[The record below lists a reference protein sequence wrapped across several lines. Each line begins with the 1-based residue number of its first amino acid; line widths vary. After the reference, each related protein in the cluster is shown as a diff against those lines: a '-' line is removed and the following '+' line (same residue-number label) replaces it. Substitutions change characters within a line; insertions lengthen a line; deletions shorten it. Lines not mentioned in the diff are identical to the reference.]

1 MALLSKQRFRFSHNK
16 QKCEPIANPSDRP
29 WTARIIRLVKQL
41 TPLYEV
47 RIYLNYHNQGKNA
60 VTSPYYSDEC
70 PSSSLWRKLNA
81 SYVMSA
87 TDSPPRCKDKNNLAN
102 NVHVSRIFCKSSSF
116 FLISATPYR
125 YFLHFCFV
133 FIRFTILSRAK
144 IRKKDE
150 TAIIH
155 FVHFVF
161 CLRNLGVMEWEL
173 LSFD

>member
-81 SYVMSA
+81 SNAMTA
-87 TDSPPRCKDKNNLAN
+87 TDSPPRCKDKHLFSND
-102 NVHVSRIFCKSSSF
+102 VHCE
-116 FLISATPYR
+116 L
-125 YFLHFCFV
+125 YFLQKYTFLLDFV
-133 FIRFTILSRAK
+133 LPI
-144 IRKKDE
+144 D
-150 TAIIH
+150 
-155 FVHFVF
+155 VF
-161 CLRNLGVMEWEL
+161 
-173 LSFD
+173 